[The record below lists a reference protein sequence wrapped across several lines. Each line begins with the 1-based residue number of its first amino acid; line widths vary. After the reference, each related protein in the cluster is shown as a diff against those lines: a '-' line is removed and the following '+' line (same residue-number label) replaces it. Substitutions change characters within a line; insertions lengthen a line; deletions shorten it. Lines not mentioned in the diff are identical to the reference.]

1 MILSVGVFITALLVL
16 GILGALLAIGLTI
29 ASKKL
34 HVEED
39 KRVETINEMLPGY
52 NCGACG
58 YPGCLGFAEGIV
70 EGKVAKISDCKPAK
84 EEHYSAIMEY
94 LKEAVPESKVKV

>member
-1 MILSVGVFITALLVL
+1 MLEVLIIPLLVL
-16 GILGALLAIGLTI
+16 GILGALLAIGLTV

-39 KRVETINEMLPGY
+39 TRVETVNSMLPGY

-58 YPGCLGFAEGIV
+58 YPGCSGFAEGIV
-70 EGKVAKISDCKPAK
+70 EGKVQKLSDCKPAK
-84 EEHYSAIMEY
+84 QDHYQAIMDY
-94 LKEAVPESKVKV
+94 IKENVSEVKVSI

>member
-1 MILSVGVFITALLVL
+1 MEMLEVLIIPLIVL

-39 KRVETINEMLPGY
+39 KRVEEVNGMLPGY

-58 YPGCLGFAEGIV
+58 YPGCIGFAEGIV
-70 EGKVAKISDCKPAK
+70 EGKVEKLSDCKPAK
-84 EEHYSAIMEY
+84 QDHYQAIIDYM
-94 LKEAVPESKVKV
+94 KENVKDVNVSI